1 MSKVYTTEITSEAIP
16 SDNPIHQRLLKAYVV
31 TEDYIQGD
39 VLEVGCGE
47 GRGIDLVLPKAKSYS
62 AIDKIEPVIGKLR
75 TKYPTGK
82 FFSGNIPPLG
92 PFADNSFDVVIT
104 FQVIEHIQDDFNFL
118 KEIHRVLK
126 PGGLAIITTP
136 NRPMSLSRNPWHIR
150 EYTGKELGDLCSKI
164 FSRVDVKGISGN
176 EKVMEYYE
184 RNKKSVDRIM
194 KWDILK
200 MQYWLPG
207 PILRIP
213 YEMLNRRNRNN
224 LKGAADELVT
234 SIDHTDYKV
243 IESAV
248 NALDLLVFA
257 TK

>member
-1 MSKVYTTEITSEAIP
+1 MSKVYTTEITSEDIP

-31 TEDYIQGD
+31 AEDYIRGD

-47 GRGIDLVLPKAKSYS
+47 GRGIDLVLPRAKSYS
-62 AIDKIEPVIGKLR
+62 AIDKIEPVIAKLR
-75 TKYPTGK
+75 TKYPAGK
-82 FFSGNIPPLG
+82 FYSGNIPPLA

-164 FSRVDVKGISGN
+164 FSRVEVKGISGN
-176 EKVMEYYE
+176 EKVFEYYE
-184 RNKKSVDRIM
+184 RNKASVQRIM
-194 KWDILK
+194 KWDLFK
-200 MQYWLPG
+200 MQWWLPA
-207 PILRIP
+207 PILRVP
-213 YEMLNRRNRNN
+213 YEMMNRRNRNS
-224 LKGAADELVT
+224 LKGADDELVM
-234 SIDHTDYKV
+234 SIKHTDYKV
-243 IESAV
+243 VESAE